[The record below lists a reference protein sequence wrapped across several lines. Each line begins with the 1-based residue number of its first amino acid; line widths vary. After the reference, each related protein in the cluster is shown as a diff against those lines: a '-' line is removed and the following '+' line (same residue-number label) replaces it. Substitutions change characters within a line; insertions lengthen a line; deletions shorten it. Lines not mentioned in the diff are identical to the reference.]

1 MSKNDYNQNQ
11 NQENKA
17 KNTSENTQ
25 KNQGKNS
32 SKESGTNCKESNSIF
47 LPGKGELIA
56 GSAAQHIPSRE
67 TS

>member
-32 SKESGTNCKESNSIF
+32 SKESGTNCKDTQNPVPSADWDSTSNGIW
-47 LPGKGELIA
+47 A
-56 GSAAQHIPSRE
+56 G
-67 TS
+67 